1 MPRRTQQ
8 ARREAT
14 IKKLLDATIECLVI
28 HGYRDTSI
36 GRICD
41 RAGVSHGGLFRHFAT
56 RTALVAAAAR
66 EIAQR
71 HMQQM
76 GQILAAPPTGEALV
90 DVLVRFVRHAT
101 RDELCAAWREVI
113 TAARTD
119 EALREAVAPA
129 VQFYEDSI
137 IEVAAQLPGAPR
149 DVKSFGTLVLSLIHM
164 FDSEASTQVIV
175 ASPEIE
181 GIREAW
187 AIKLLQQALNG
198 SVSPA

>member
-41 RAGVSHGGLFRHFAT
+41 RAGVSHWGLFRHFAT
-56 RTALVAAAAR
+56 RTALVAAAAS

-76 GQILAAPPTGEALV
+76 GQILAAPPSGETLV

-119 EALREAVAPA
+119 EALREAVTPA

-198 SVSPA
+198 SVPPA